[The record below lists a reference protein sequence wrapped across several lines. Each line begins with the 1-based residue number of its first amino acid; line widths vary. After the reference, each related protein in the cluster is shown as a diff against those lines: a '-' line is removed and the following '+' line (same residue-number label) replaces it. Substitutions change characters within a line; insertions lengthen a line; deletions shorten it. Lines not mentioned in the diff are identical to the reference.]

1 LPADYVYIYEIE
13 EACMK
18 KLIIIL
24 IVTVLLLLAAS
35 LFSFET
41 SKTLSLPAEGLRQ
54 LRIDS
59 GAGRLNVTGVDS
71 LTTIEVTAEI
81 YAGGESEKDM
91 ADFIKD
97 HVELSLEKR
106 GDRAVLMSGIEG
118 HFHLFFSSDARIN
131 LTVRVPKSL
140 AIEIDDGSGDMTVE
154 DIAADVSIEDG
165 SGGIRVER
173 VAGDLRIEDSSGE
186 LDVEE
191 VGGDVSIDDGSGS
204 ITVADVKGSVT
215 VDDGSGSIDIDRVGR
230 DVIIQD
236 SGSGGV
242 HIGRVDGRVIRHDRD
257 DDDDDED
264 DDEDDEDDD

>member
-1 LPADYVYIYEIE
+1 
-13 EACMK
+13 MK

-35 LFSFET
+35 AFSFET
-41 SKTLSLPAEGLRQ
+41 SKTLTLPAEGLRQ
-54 LRIDS
+54 LRVDS
-59 GAGRLNVTGVDS
+59 GAGRLKVTGVDS

-81 YAGGESEKDM
+81 YARGESEEDM

-106 GDRAVLMSGIEG
+106 GDRAVLMSDIEG
-118 HFHLFFSSDARIN
+118 HFHLFFSGDAGIN

-140 AIEIDDGSGDMTVE
+140 AIEIDDGSGEMIIE
-154 DIAADVSIEDG
+154 DIAADVSIADG

-186 LDVEE
+186 LEVED

-204 ITVADVKGSVT
+204 ITVTEIKGSVT
-215 VDDGSGSIDIDRVGR
+215 VEDGSGSIDIDRVGK
-230 DVIIQD
+230 DVIIEE

-242 HIGRVDGRVIRHDRD
+242 HIGKVDGRVIRRDRD
-257 DDDDDED
+257 DDDDE
-264 DDEDDEDDD
+264 EDDEDDDD

>member
-1 LPADYVYIYEIE
+1 MPYDYVYIYEKE
-13 EACMK
+13 EVCMK
-18 KLIIIL
+18 KLLLIL
-24 IVTVLLLLAAS
+24 IVTIVLLLAVS
-35 LFSFET
+35 LFSFDT
-41 SKTLSLPAEGLRQ
+41 SKTLTLPAEGLRE

-71 LTTIEVTAEI
+71 LTAIEVTAEI
-81 YAGGESEKDM
+81 YVGGESEKDM

-106 GDRAVLMSGIEG
+106 GDRAVLASHIEG
-118 HFHLFFSSDARIN
+118 HFHLFFSGDARIN

-165 SGGIRVER
+165 SGGIRIER
-173 VAGDLRIEDSSGE
+173 VAGNLRIEDSSGE
-186 LDVEE
+186 LEVED

-204 ITVADVKGSVT
+204 LTVSDVKGNVT
-215 VDDGSGSIDIDRVGR
+215 IDDGSGSIDVDRVGK
-230 DVIIQD
+230 DVIIEE

-242 HIGRVDGRVIRHDRD
+242 HIGKVDGRVIRHDRSD
-257 DDDDDED
+257 DEDEDDDDED
-264 DDEDDEDDD
+264 DD

>member
-1 LPADYVYIYEIE
+1 
-13 EACMK
+13 MK

-35 LFSFET
+35 VFSFET
-41 SKTLSLPAEGLRQ
+41 SKTLTLPAEGLRQ
-54 LRIDS
+54 LRVDS
-59 GAGRLNVTGVDS
+59 GAGRLKVTGVDS

-81 YAGGESEKDM
+81 YARGESEDDM

-106 GDRAVLMSGIEG
+106 GDRAVLMSDIEG
-118 HFHLFFSSDARIN
+118 HFHLFFSGDAGIN

-140 AIEIDDGSGDMTVE
+140 AIEIDDGSGEMIIE
-154 DIAADVSIEDG
+154 DIAADVSIADG

-186 LDVEE
+186 LEVED

-204 ITVADVKGSVT
+204 MTVTDIKGSVT

-230 DVIIQD
+230 DVIIEEA
-236 SGSGGV
+236 GSGGV
-242 HIGRVDGRVIRHDRD
+242 HIGKVDGRVIRHDRD
-257 DDDDDED
+257 DDDDE
-264 DDEDDEDDD
+264 DEDDEDDD